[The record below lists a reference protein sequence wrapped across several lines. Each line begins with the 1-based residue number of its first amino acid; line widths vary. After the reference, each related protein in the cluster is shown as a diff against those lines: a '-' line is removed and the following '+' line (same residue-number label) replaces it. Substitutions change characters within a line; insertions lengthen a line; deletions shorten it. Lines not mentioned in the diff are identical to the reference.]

1 MVTPKNGQVNANS
14 FVPEAKMTEK
24 EKKKKEEIVMS
35 MKKKKKDFEGSLRGR
50 CKICN
55 VCDSY

>member
-1 MVTPKNGQVNANS
+1 MQDS

-35 MKKKKKDFEGSLRGR
+35 MKKKKKDLRIVMGTKQSL
-50 CKICN
+50 
-55 VCDSY
+55 